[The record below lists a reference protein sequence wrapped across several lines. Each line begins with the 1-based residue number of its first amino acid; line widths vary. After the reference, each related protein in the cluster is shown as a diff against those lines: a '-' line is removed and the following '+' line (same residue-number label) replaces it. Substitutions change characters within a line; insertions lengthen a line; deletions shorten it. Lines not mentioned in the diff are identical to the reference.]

1 MAAATDSSKG
11 RRPVGAM
18 RRRLLLEA
26 PVELPDGAGG
36 SLRAFETA
44 AAVWAQVEWLSGD
57 ERWQGGR
64 PEQRVSHRITLR
76 WRAGVDAGQRLRDGA
91 QIFDIRAV
99 GDPDGG
105 RRRLVC
111 LVEEI
116 TS

>member
-1 MAAATDSSKG
+1 MLRETSKG
-11 RRPVGAM
+11 RRPVGSL

-26 PVELPDGAGG
+26 SVEATDGAGG
-36 SLRAFETA
+36 QLRSFETI

-57 ERWQGGR
+57 ERWRGER
-64 PEQRVSHRITLR
+64 PEQAASHRITLR
-76 WRAGVDAGQRLRDGA
+76 WRAGVDAGQRLRDGEH
-91 QIFDIRAV
+91 IFDIRTV

-116 TS
+116 SR